1 MCLQDFAQ
9 INLDKS
15 EPDTLLISC
24 DVESMKTINKKDVF
38 SEKELKEDIVLVF
51 TDESITSEE
60 KLTNYD
66 IWFTRYNEDG
76 TANKY
81 GMAIQ

>member
-1 MCLQDFAQ
+1 MF
-9 INLDKS
+9 
-15 EPDTLLISC
+15 TTFVVGC

-38 SEKELKEDIVLVF
+38 SEKELKGDIVLVF